1 MARKEFTYKGKT
13 LAELQSM
20 NIDEFMKIVPSRAR
34 RKLKRGFSEQEKKLL
49 QKIRKGKKNI
59 ETHCRDM
66 IIIPEMIGHTIKV
79 HSGKE
84 FVPVMVQPE
93 MLGHALGE
101 FVMTRKKVSHSAPGI
116 GATKSSASLSL
127 K

>member
-1 MARKEFTYKGKT
+1 MARAEFIYRGKT
-13 LAELQSM
+13 LGELKNMSIKEFSM
-20 NIDEFMKIVPSRAR
+20 LLPARAR
-34 RKLKRGFSEQEKKLL
+34 RSLTRGFSEQQKKVL
-49 QKIRKGKKNI
+49 KNLRDSANV

-66 IIIPEMIGHTIKV
+66 IIIPEMLDKTIRIHNGRNFIQV
-79 HSGKE
+79 LL
-84 FVPVMVQPE
+84 QPE

-116 GATKSSASLSL
+116 GATKSSASLSV

>member
-1 MARKEFTYKGKT
+1 MVRKEFTYKGKT